1 MPMGK
6 VFTLNLHTKMVRKIG
21 NILLILIVSALM
33 AVQSTATSIIIPMT
47 ENTKLVIY
55 LYLIEYYVIVY
66 YFIVLCIR
74 WN

>member
-1 MPMGK
+1 MGK

-47 ENTKLVIY
+47 ENTNLVIY
-55 LYLIEYYVIVY
+55 L
-66 YFIVLCIR
+66 FI
-74 WN
+74 